1 MICLVYGD
9 KEKKLVIID
18 TRSSTSVDASAQT
31 SFSMLS
37 SLFCIEAQ
45 ASVPSLSTLTS
56 LSKLINSTPASP
68 KRLST
73 SLKGQ
78 SMSLTYKKKCKLHK
92 QFLHFTAK
100 RQQKKFIFSLL
111 FSYELNTVG
120 NCDICVD

>member
-18 TRSSTSVDASAQT
+18 TRSMKSTSSTSVDASAQT

-78 SMSLTYKKKCKLHK
+78 SMSLTYKKNVNSTNNFYISLLKHN
-92 QFLHFTAK
+92 
-100 RQQKKFIFSLL
+100 KKFIFSHMSLTL
-111 FSYELNTVG
+111 
-120 NCDICVD
+120 